1 MKLSWFSTIMLFGV
15 LVIAGIFF
23 DSEANPTAD
32 TAISRHLPEPQ
43 IQIPAT
49 APAPRAPSLNARY
62 ACVMDADSG
71 RILYNK
77 KSEEKVPMASTTKIM
92 TALLV
97 LESHRQADTVTSSSR
112 ASSMPKVRL
121 GMRAGMQYRMSD
133 LLYSLMLESHND
145 TAVAIAEHIGHS
157 VEGFASLM
165 NKKAAEIG
173 LSQTHFVTPNG
184 LDADGHYSTAADM
197 CRLAAYAVRNK
208 DFLSL
213 VQTKSQ
219 DRKSVV

>member
-97 LESHRQADTVTSSSR
+97 
-112 ASSMPKVRL
+112 
-121 GMRAGMQYRMSD
+121 
-133 LLYSLMLESHND
+133 
-145 TAVAIAEHIGHS
+145 
-157 VEGFASLM
+157 
-165 NKKAAEIG
+165 
-173 LSQTHFVTPNG
+173 
-184 LDADGHYSTAADM
+184 
-197 CRLAAYAVRNK
+197 
-208 DFLSL
+208 
-213 VQTKSQ
+213 
-219 DRKSVV
+219 